1 MASRI
6 SSFGTF
12 LFCFFLILFFQS
24 QAIAASIYVFPGAA
38 GDGSIATP
46 TNLQSALDTA
56 RTNGQDDTLFLQ
68 QGIYDASTAGANT
81 FEYGTASNDNKS
93 VVLRGAWNVDFTHQS
108 DDPAVTMLD
117 GGNDAPV
124 LHVLANAS
132 GVSFDFEIDRLT
144 IQNGL
149 STSSHGAGIRIDTG
163 AVGNDGAINLII
175 RNSLIRDNDATTGYA
190 GGGIFSKAYFEIYD
204 TTFSSNSAGSGGAM
218 YIADVPGG
226 NQSLSPI
233 VETCIF
239 DGNDDVGGWQ
249 GSTIFNL
256 VSLVVKNSVFTNS
269 TGSGSTIYTHTGSSL
284 NVSNSVFAHNRI
296 DYWGSAIQF
305 WDAGGSIANSLFY
318 DNEAGY
324 PNKSGFGAVTYYN
337 PTGGPGPASISILN
351 SSFVGN
357 RAQSTGAGAIH
368 NRGANLTIHNS
379 IFWNNEGTSGIVSQY
394 GSASISYS
402 DIHNLSYPGFTN
414 GGNNINSDP
423 LFVNVSGD
431 PATWDLHLL
440 ATPAMS
446 PAMDAG
452 NNSAPNLAS
461 TDLDGK
467 ARINDG
473 NLDGTATVNMGAYEF
488 APGLTYEV
496 ATTSDTD
503 CGDFNCTLQAA
514 LDAAEIDGTHSLL
527 KLAEGTYPGNF
538 EYLPAAG
545 RTGDLHIEGGYSVDF
560 TSRTIDPANTILDA
574 QGTGRVL
581 RIGMDANHNSGAIG
595 VEGVTVQNG
604 NNTSSNN
611 AGLMAFTEYPGTINI
626 NRNIFANNL
635 TRGSGAAFMGLN
647 VATGQA
653 NDVTFSNNVVNGNT
667 NGASVDGGGAVY
679 INAAAS
685 TLIANNLIYD
695 NVAGVSGQ
703 LGGYG
708 AGMIVVGFGGHV
720 HMANN
725 TIVNNTAYSNAGDTV
740 GYGGGVLLQ
749 VHPTLSFATT
759 DFMLVDNIIWGN
771 TQENGHGADIYN
783 KISNSVPAAGN
794 SLSVSFTDVADLDT
808 AADSVTPALASNID
822 QDPQL
827 SPGPKTLYFPIS
839 GSPVIDAGDNTD
851 RYLLKKDLA
860 SEPRPQDGDDDGTD
874 TVNIGAYEII
884 AYLLDVT
891 TAGTGHG
898 AVSSPSGIDCGGTC
912 EAGYEYGE
920 VIQLTAIAD
929 YASSFAAWSGDA
941 CQTVSANV
949 CDMSMT
955 ANKSVVASFDCL
967 TDLPQEA
974 GINEKRTYGCS
985 EVRATNGFVI
995 LAPDGDVTFTAK
1007 TGIQLGSGFAVQTG
1021 ATFRAVID

>member
-24 QAIAASIYVFPGAA
+24 QAIAANIYVSLAA
-38 GDGSIATP
+38 TGDGSIGSP
-46 TNLQSALDTA
+46 IGLQGALDLA

-68 QGIYDASTAGANT
+68 VGTYDASTIGANT
-81 FEYGTASNDNKS
+81 FEYGTTSNDNKS
-93 VVLRGAWNVDFTHQS
+93 VVLRGGWNTDFTHQS
-108 DDPAVTMLD
+108 DDPALTMLD

-124 LHVLANAS
+124 LHILADVT
-132 GVSFDFEIDRLT
+132 GVSYDFEIDNLA
-144 IQNGL
+144 IQNGR
-149 STSSHGAGIRIDTG
+149 SIDKHGAGIMVQTG
-163 AVGNDGAINLII
+163 NLANHGEVKLVI
-175 RNSLIRDNDATTGYA
+175 RNSMIRDNDATTSYV
-190 GGGIFSKAYFEIYD
+190 GGGIYSRNYFEIYD
-204 TTFSSNSAGSGGAM
+204 TTFSSNTAGSGGGM
-218 YIADVPGG
+218 YIVDVPGG
-226 NQSLSPI
+226 DQSLSPI
-233 VETCIF
+233 IENCIF
-239 DGNDDVGGWQ
+239 DGNNNVGGWQ
-249 GSTIFNL
+249 GSVIFNT
-256 VSLVVKNSVFTNS
+256 VSLIVKNSTFINS
-269 TGSGSTIYTHTGSSL
+269 TGPGSPLYSHTGSSL

-296 DYWGSAIQF
+296 KYWGSAIQF
-305 WDAGGSIANSLFY
+305 WDAGGIITNSLFY
-318 DNEAGY
+318 DNVAGDGG
-324 PNKSGFGAVTYYN
+324 SGYGAVSYYN
-337 PTGGPGPASISILN
+337 PSGGPGPATIAILN
-351 SSFVGN
+351 SNFTGN
-357 RAQSTGAGAIH
+357 SDDGVISAAIH
-368 NRGANLTIHNS
+368 NRGATMTIVNS
-379 IFWNNEGTSGIVSQY
+379 LFGQNEGSAGVLNQSG
-394 GSASISYS
+394 AATISYS
-402 DIHNLSYPGFTN
+402 DVQSGAYGGFAD
-414 GGNNINSDP
+414 GGNNIDANP
-423 LFVNVSGD
+423 QYVNTSGA
-431 PATWDLHLL
+431 PTNWDLHLQ
-440 ATPAMS
+440 AGS

-452 NNSAPNLAS
+452 NNSAPNLAA

-467 ARINDG
+467 SRINDG
-473 NLDGTATVNMGAYEF
+473 DLDGTATVNMGAYEF
-488 APGLTYEV
+488 APGLTYNV

-503 CGDFNCTLQAA
+503 CSDFNCSLQAA

-527 KLAEGTYPGNF
+527 KLAEGTYNGNF

-545 RTGDLHIEGGYSVDF
+545 RSGDLHVEGGYAADFNSRNVDP
-560 TSRTIDPANTILDA
+560 TNTVLDA
-574 QGTGRVL
+574 QGAGQVL
-581 RIGMDANHNSGAIG
+581 RIVMNANHNSGAIG
-595 VEGVTVQNG
+595 VEGITVQNG
-604 NNTSSNN
+604 NSTSSNV
-611 AGLMAFTEYPGTINI
+611 AGVMAFTEYPGTINI

-647 VATGQA
+647 AATGKA
-653 NDVTFSNNVVNGNT
+653 NDITFTNNIVNGNT

-783 KISNSVPAAGN
+783 KISNAVPAVGN

-851 RYLLKKDLA
+851 RHLLKKDLA
-860 SEPRPQDGDDDGTD
+860 SEPRPQDGDDDGID

-955 ANKSVVASFDCL
+955 TNKSVVASFDCL

-1007 TGIQLGSGFAVQTG
+1007 TGIQLGSGFAVQAG